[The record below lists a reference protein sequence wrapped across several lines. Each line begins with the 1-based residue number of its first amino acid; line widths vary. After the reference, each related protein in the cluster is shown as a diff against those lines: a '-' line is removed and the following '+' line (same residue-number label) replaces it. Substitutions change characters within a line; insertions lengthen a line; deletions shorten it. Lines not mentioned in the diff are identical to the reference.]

1 MASGRPQPPPATSSQ
16 QPYPLH
22 PPQDSGFYQQ
32 SAPSSQQVQ
41 SPPAF
46 RYAPDEYLPS
56 SAFLQP
62 PSHQQYAHSQ
72 AVHQQSLP
80 SYHLTTTTPNGHPV
94 PYQRHTER
102 FDTASLREVGGP
114 VLGEHLRNLNGGN
127 SDWIPMDGLS
137 RQNVQGSSLE
147 SYDPSFDRY
156 GYSQAQQPRTEQSTM
171 YQSIALP
178 GLDPR
183 NDFPRQYRADITGG
197 GSEPDGMR
205 ESLRVHSATNN
216 HEAGG
221 DVDVQSWNRT
231 TVGNNI
237 SSGRQCSDSQEMGN
251 KANPYTA
258 PGIDLSLMDESFYK
272 TYESFCAE
280 VDQTHAG
287 GGDTQNVGFPR
298 NSDDLDSYSPNGPST
313 PMFFGSHTV
322 LRKTGSCAASNT
334 APYSRRGAGHRP
346 DHPLSSGSSVNT
358 CNICDD
364 DPDCERK
371 PAYYGTSESQKSS
384 LRRHM
389 RQEHSGGQN
398 WSYQCSIDKDG
409 SPCGEFIS
417 RADNRRR
424 HVELTHP
431 KESRELPPKDAK
443 RNANDI
449 TNAKLDG
456 WISKVPS
463 A

>member
-1 MASGRPQPPPATSSQ
+1 M
-16 QPYPLH
+16 
-22 PPQDSGFYQQ
+22 
-32 SAPSSQQVQ
+32 
-41 SPPAF
+41 
-46 RYAPDEYLPS
+46 
-56 SAFLQP
+56 
-62 PSHQQYAHSQ
+62 
-72 AVHQQSLP
+72 
-80 SYHLTTTTPNGHPV
+80 TTPNVHPV
-94 PYQRHTER
+94 SHQRRIER
-102 FDTASLREVGGP
+102 VDTASLRGVGGP
-114 VLGEHLRNLNGGN
+114 VLVENLRNLNGGN
-127 SDWIPMDGLS
+127 SGWSPMDGLS

-156 GYSQAQQPRTEQSTM
+156 SYSQAQQPRTEQSTM
-171 YQSIALP
+171 YQPIALP

-183 NDFPRQYRADITGG
+183 NDFPRQYQADITGED
-197 GSEPDGMR
+197 SEPDGMG

-221 DVDVQSWNRT
+221 DSDVQPWNRT

-237 SSGRQCSDSQEMGN
+237 SSGRQCSDSQEMGT

-258 PGIDLSLMDESFYK
+258 PGIDPSLIDGSFHE
-272 TYESFCAE
+272 TYGSFCAE

-313 PMFFGSHTV
+313 PMFFGS
-322 LRKTGSCAASNT
+322 
-334 APYSRRGAGHRP
+334 APCSRRRAGHRP
-346 DHPLSSGSSVNT
+346 GHPLSSGSSMKT
-358 CNICDD
+358 CTICDD

-389 RQEHSGGQN
+389 REEHSGGQN

-431 KESRELPPKDAK
+431 KESRQLPPKNAK

-449 TNAKLDG
+449 TNALLDG
-456 WISKVPS
+456 WIPKVPS